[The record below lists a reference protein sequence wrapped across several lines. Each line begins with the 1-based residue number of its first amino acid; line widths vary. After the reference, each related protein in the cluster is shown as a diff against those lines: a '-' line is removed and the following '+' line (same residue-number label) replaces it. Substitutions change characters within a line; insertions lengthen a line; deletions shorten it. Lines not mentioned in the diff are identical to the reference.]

1 MNMLEEL
8 LVKTNKTITRLR
20 YEEGFEP
27 DEELNQLLDLLQYH
41 LFLIHTYFDKS
52 EFGLE
57 DIKQKLLEKIQETE
71 E

>member
-1 MNMLEEL
+1 MKILEEL

-20 YEEGFEP
+20 YEEDFEP
-27 DEELNQLLDLLQYH
+27 DEELNQILDLLQYH

-52 EFGLE
+52 EFSMD
-57 DIKQKLLEKIQETE
+57 DIKQKLAEKIQETE

>member
-1 MNMLEEL
+1 MKMLEEL

-20 YEEGFEP
+20 YEEDFET
-27 DEELNQLLDLLQYH
+27 DEELNQILDLLQYH

-52 EFGLE
+52 EFCMD
-57 DIKQKLLEKIQETE
+57 DIKQKLAEKIQETE

>member
-1 MNMLEEL
+1 MKILEEL

-20 YEEGFEP
+20 YEEDFEP
-27 DEELNQLLDLLQYH
+27 DEELNQILDLLQYH

-52 EFGLE
+52 KFSMD
-57 DIKQKLLEKIQETE
+57 DIKQKLAEKIQETE